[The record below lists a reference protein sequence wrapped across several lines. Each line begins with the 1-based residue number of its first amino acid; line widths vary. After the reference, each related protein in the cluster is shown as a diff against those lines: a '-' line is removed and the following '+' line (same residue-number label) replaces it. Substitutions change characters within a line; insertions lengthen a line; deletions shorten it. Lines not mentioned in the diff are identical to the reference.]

1 MPYLYLISSVFF
13 VASSS
18 ILGAFY
24 NKKNVGKK
32 SATELYN
39 ALLLSSVAVFW
50 LVSFLLDGTFD
61 WAVVPYSIL
70 FAASYTICNVGL
82 INALKTG
89 SVALTSLML
98 QLSLIGTTIWGFF
111 FWDTKFT
118 PLVAIGL
125 ILVAVALWLCLYTGK
140 KEKGAFSWKWLF
152 FTMMAFL
159 GNVGCTIVQKTQQM
173 DFNAQ
178 YGNFLMM
185 VAIAI
190 SAIVCIVMY
199 LRSDKIDFSQTVRTS
214 WYFPVSAG
222 VCNALLN
229 LFVIFLATS
238 SLSPSL
244 IYPVLS
250 IGGLMLTT
258 TCSAFIFKEKMH
270 WWQWLGIGVGIVAV
284 GILSL

>member
-1 MPYLYLISSVFF
+1 
-13 VASSS
+13 
-18 ILGAFY
+18 
-24 NKKNVGKK
+24 
-32 SATELYN
+32 
-39 ALLLSSVAVFW
+39 
-50 LVSFLLDGTFD
+50 
-61 WAVVPYSIL
+61 
-70 FAASYTICNVGL
+70 
-82 INALKTG
+82 
-89 SVALTSLML
+89 
-98 QLSLIGTTIWGFF
+98 
-111 FWDTKFT
+111 
-118 PLVAIGL
+118 
-125 ILVAVALWLCLYTGK
+125 
-140 KEKGAFSWKWLF
+140 
-152 FTMMAFL
+152 MAFL

-190 SAIVCIVMY
+190 SAIVCIIMY